1 MHSSCAAQYNR
12 VVTECC
18 SPSGYRWA
26 FSERRARHEAR
37 RYELRGLDATSLRIV
52 ELLKREGVE
61 GLTLLEVGGG
71 IGAVQIELLK
81 AGVTRAVSIEMTPTY
96 EKAAGDVLRKAG
108 FEDRVER
115 RLMDFAEATADVEAA
130 DIVIL
135 NRVIC
140 CYPDMPKLAR
150 AAAAHTRQ
158 VLVLSY
164 PRQTWWTRLGLSLAN
179 LVLRATLRR
188 FQVFVHRPARILATA
203 ADGGLTTTLNQ
214 AGIFWQVTAFR
225 RLG

>member
-1 MHSSCAAQYNR
+1 M
-12 VVTECC
+12 
-18 SPSGYRWA
+18 
-26 FSERRARHEAR
+26 
-37 RYELRGLDATSLRIV
+37 DD
-52 ELLKREGVE
+52 
-61 GLTLLEVGGG
+61 EVGGG

-96 EKAAGDVLRKAG
+96 EKAAGAVLRKAG

-179 LVLRATLRR
+179 LVLWATRRR
-188 FQVFVHRPARILATA
+188 FQVFVHRPERILATA
-203 ADGGLTTTLNQ
+203 ADGGLTTMLNQ

>member
-1 MHSSCAAQYNR
+1 M
-12 VVTECC
+12 TECC

-26 FSERRARHEAR
+26 FSERRARREAR

-179 LVLRATLRR
+179 LVLWATRRR
-188 FQVFVHRPARILATA
+188 FQVFVHRPERILATA
-203 ADGGLTTTLNQ
+203 ADGGLTTMLNQ

>member
-1 MHSSCAAQYNR
+1 MLNNR
-12 VVTECC
+12 AVTECC
-18 SPSGYRWA
+18 SPAGYRWA
-26 FSERRARHEAR
+26 FSERRARREAR

-52 ELLKREGVE
+52 EFLKLEGVAS
-61 GLTLLEVGGG
+61 LTLLEVGGG
-71 IGAVQIELLK
+71 VGAVQIKLLK
-81 AGVTRAVSIEMTPTY
+81 AGVSKAVSIEMTPTY
-96 EKAAGDVLRKAG
+96 EKAAGDLLRKAG

-115 RLMDFAEATADVEAA
+115 KLMDFADAAADVEAA

-150 AAAAHTRQ
+150 AAAAHAQQ

-164 PRQTWWTRLGLSLAN
+164 PRETWWTRLGLSLAN
-179 LVLRATLRR
+179 LVLRATRRR
-188 FQVFVHRPARILATA
+188 FQVFVHRPERILATA

-225 RLG
+225 RLGQ